1 MSNPAFDPSSSTCY
15 RHPDRQSFVLCQRCG
30 RTICGECQTP
40 AAVGVHCPECVREQ
54 RAQFQAN
61 RRASGGPSGLTV
73 ARRRFA
79 MLDQKATVVIIAVS
93 ALLWLLNQVT
103 GGYVNAWLSYYTP
116 LVGTQPWRLV
126 TGLFVHSSFFHIA
139 FNMLAVFIF
148 GRMLENLLGTWRFVA
163 LYFLAGLGGDVAVS
177 LLTPET
183 PVVGASG
190 AIFGL
195 FAAFFVIQRSLGYNA
210 VQLLVVMGL
219 NLVIGFLPGT
229 NISWQAHVGGIV
241 LGFIT
246 GFVFAKTRNVR
257 QRRVQTT
264 LLIVE
269 AVVLVAV
276 VFAVYAGL
284 RLGIG
289 IGV

>member
-1 MSNPAFDPSSSTCY
+1 MSDPAYTSTNTCY

-30 RTICGECQTP
+30 RTICPECQTP

-61 RRASGGPSGLTV
+61 RRATGPSGLTV

-79 MLDQKATVVIIAVS
+79 MLDQKATVVIVGVS
-93 ALLWLLNQVT
+93 VVLWLLNQVT
-103 GGYVNAWLSYYTP
+103 GGFVNLWLSYYTP

-126 TGLFVHSSFFHIA
+126 TGLFVHSSFLHIL
-139 FNMLAVFIF
+139 FNMWAVWIF
-148 GRMLENLLGTWRFVA
+148 GRMLENVLGTWRFVA
-163 LYFLAGLGGDVAVS
+163 LYFLAGLGGDLAVS
-177 LLTPET
+177 WLSPGTQ
-183 PVVGASG
+183 VVGASG

-210 VQLLVVMGL
+210 VQLLVIMGL
-219 NLVIGFLPGT
+219 NLVVGFLPGT

-246 GFVFAKTRNVR
+246 GFVFSKTRNVR
-257 QRRVQTT
+257 QRGLQIG
-264 LLIVE
+264 LLVAE
-269 AVVLVAV
+269 AVVLVAGI
-276 VFAVYAGL
+276 FAAFVHIGGLTVYGL
-284 RLGIG
+284 
-289 IGV
+289 

>member
-1 MSNPAFDPSSSTCY
+1 MTDPASNPNTCY

-30 RTICGECQTP
+30 RTICPECQTP

-61 RRASGGPSGLTV
+61 RRASGAPSGLTV

-79 MLDQKATVVIIAVS
+79 MLDQKATLVIVIVS
-93 ALLWLLNQVT
+93 AALWLLNQVA
-103 GGYVNAWLSYYTP
+103 GGYVNLYLAYDTVLLGS
-116 LVGTQPWRLV
+116 QPWRIV
-126 TGLFVHSSFFHIA
+126 TGLFVHSSFFHIL
-139 FNMLAVFIF
+139 FNMWAVWIF
-148 GRMLENLLGTWRFVA
+148 GRMLENMLGTWRFVA
-163 LYFLAGLGGDVAVS
+163 LFFLAGLGGDLAVT
-177 LLTPET
+177 LLSPQT

-210 VQLLVVMGL
+210 VQLLVIMGL
-219 NLVIGFLPGT
+219 NLIVGFLPGT

-246 GFVFAKTRNVR
+246 GFVFSKTRNVR
-257 QRRVQTT
+257 QRGLQIG
-264 LLIVE
+264 LLVGE
-269 AVVLVAV
+269 AVVLLA
-276 VFAVYAGL
+276 
-284 RLGIG
+284 G
-289 IGV
+289 IGVGYAALLG

>member
-1 MSNPAFDPSSSTCY
+1 LTDPASNPNTCY

-30 RTICGECQTP
+30 RTICPECQTP

-61 RRASGGPSGLTV
+61 RRASGAPSGLTV

-79 MLDQKATVVIIAVS
+79 MLDQKATLVIVVVS
-93 ALLWLLNQVT
+93 AALWLLNQVA
-103 GGYVNAWLSYYTP
+103 GGYVNLYLAYDTP
-116 LVGTQPWRLV
+116 LLGSQPWRIV
-126 TGLFVHSSFFHIA
+126 TGLFVHSSFFHIL
-139 FNMLAVFIF
+139 FNMWAVWIF
-148 GRMLENLLGTWRFVA
+148 GRMLENILGTWRFVA
-163 LYFLAGLGGDVAVS
+163 LFFLAGLGGDLAVT
-177 LLTPET
+177 LLSPGT

-210 VQLLVVMGL
+210 VQLLVIMGL
-219 NLVIGFLPGT
+219 NLIVGFLPGT

-246 GFVFAKTRNVR
+246 GFVFSKTRNVR
-257 QRRVQTT
+257 QRGLQIG
-264 LLIVE
+264 LLVGE
-269 AVVLVAV
+269 AVVLLA
-276 VFAVYAGL
+276 
-284 RLGIG
+284 G
-289 IGV
+289 IGVGYAALFT